1 MNFSLSFVRV
11 LFVLLSTLFMAL
23 YISHAISA
31 PTRTEGLLMG
41 VGVGLLFSLL
51 LVSFDTL
58 FKKLSLRTFNVAIVG
73 IFVGYLMGQSLI
85 LLFNSVMDISRL
97 SMLLQTPTIDVIKI
111 GLLLFGTYFGTL
123 TTLRAADE
131 FYLSIPFVKFVPS
144 AHKKKDLLIDFSA
157 LSDGRVIDL
166 ATTGLLDHQL
176 VIPRFLIKE
185 IYGQTEVGDEMS
197 RSKARRALEVVK
209 KLEGIPH
216 LELRFNDTDFPEV
229 KDLQGKLTRL
239 ARLLDANIITS
250 DSSKLQ
256 TPYLEGIRTINLH
269 ALSSALKPLMQ
280 AGELI
285 KIKIQRYGK
294 EPRQGVGYLED
305 GTMVVVNGGG
315 EYIGE
320 LIAAHVLS
328 VKHTSSGRMIFCNVQ
343 EEDEED
349 EEDSPHY
356 ITSEREDE

>member
-1 MNFSLSFVRV
+1 MNFSLSFIRI
-11 LFVLLSTLFMAL
+11 LFVLLSTFFMSL
-23 YISHAISA
+23 YMSHALSIN
-31 PTRTEGLLMG
+31 RTEGLLIGMG
-41 VGVGLLFSLL
+41 VGFLFGLL
-51 LVSFDTL
+51 LVSFDAL
-58 FKKLSLRTFNVAIVG
+58 FKKLSLRTFNIAIVG

-85 LLFNSVMDISRL
+85 LLFNSVLEVSRL
-97 SMLLQTPTIDVIKI
+97 NLLLQVATVDVIKI
-111 GLLLFGTYFGTL
+111 ALLLFGTYFGTL

-131 FYLSIPFVKFVPS
+131 FYLSIPFVKFVPT
-144 AHKKKDLLIDFSA
+144 AHKKKDLLIDYSGLA
-157 LSDGRVIDL
+157 DGRVIDL

-185 IYGQTEVGDEMS
+185 IYGQTEVGDEMN

-209 KLEGIPH
+209 KMEGIPH

-229 KDLQGKLTRL
+229 KEIQAKLTRL

-320 LIAAHVLS
+320 LIEAHVLS
-328 VKHTSSGRMIFCNVQ
+328 VKHTSSGRMVFCNVY
-343 EEDEED
+343 EEDD
-349 EEDSPHY
+349 VSPQF
-356 ITSEREDE
+356 ITAEREDE